1 MFFLKLFGLQLTLTL
16 AVLQLITVLD
26 RGHGLK
32 ANRAAVL
39 FG

>member
-26 RGHGLK
+26 RGHEIG
-32 ANRAAVL
+32 RAHV
-39 FG
+39 